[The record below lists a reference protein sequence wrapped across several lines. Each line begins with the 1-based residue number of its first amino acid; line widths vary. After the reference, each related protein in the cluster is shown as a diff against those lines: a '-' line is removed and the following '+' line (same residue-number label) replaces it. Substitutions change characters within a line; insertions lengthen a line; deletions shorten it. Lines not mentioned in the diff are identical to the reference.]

1 MRPAEAKERWSRPWR
16 IMMES
21 RLQSIRS
28 APRSDT
34 SDRQAVSI
42 IAPGRLHVG
51 FLDLHG
57 GLGRRFG
64 SIGLTLD
71 DVSTRL
77 QIAPAAKTGASGA
90 DADRALAAARFLTEV
105 WRTPP
110 VRIDVAEAIPAHVGL
125 GSGTQLRLAVGV
137 GLARLFGVS
146 AGTAEVARLLDRGA
160 RSGIGLGAFEQGGFL
175 VDGGRSEEESVPPIV
190 ARLPFPQ
197 RWRILLLLDEAGHG
211 LHGAAEIEAFARL
224 PRFPEDLAAHLSRLT
239 LMQLLPAVAV
249 ADPTNA
255 GRALGEIQR
264 AIGDHFAPAQGGRF
278 ASAAVAKALAWL
290 ASEGIEGVG
299 QSSWGPTG
307 FALVED
313 REAAMRLEAGLK
325 RRCPGARDL
334 RIVIAQG
341 RNQGSEITAGTLARS
356 AARE

>member
-1 MRPAEAKERWSRPWR
+1 MP
-16 IMMES
+16 
-21 RLQSIRS
+21 
-28 APRSDT
+28 
-34 SDRQAVSI
+34 DRQAVSVT
-42 IAPGRLHVG
+42 APARLHVG

-64 SIGLTLD
+64 SIGLTLH
-71 DVSTRL
+71 DVGTRL
-77 QIAPAAKTGASGA
+77 RIEPAAEIAASGV
-90 DADRALAAARFLTEV
+90 DAERALAAVRRLTEA

-110 VRIDVAEAIPAHVGL
+110 VRIDVADAIPAHVGL

-137 GLARLFGVS
+137 ALARLFGVR

-160 RSGIGLGAFEQGGFL
+160 RSGIGLAAFEQGGLL
-175 VDGGRSEEESVPPIV
+175 VDGGRSEADVVPPIV

-211 LHGAAEIEAFARL
+211 LHGAAEIQAFAHL
-224 PRFPEDLAAHLSRLT
+224 PPFPENLAAHLCRLT
-239 LMQLLPAVAV
+239 LMRLLPAVAL
-249 ADPTNA
+249 ADPIDA

-264 AIGDHFAPAQGGRF
+264 VIGDHFAPVQGGRF
-278 ASAAVAKALAWL
+278 ASPAVAGALAWL

-313 REAAMRLEAGLK
+313 HEAARRLEAGL
-325 RRCPGARDL
+325 RQRCAGARDL
-334 RIVIAQG
+334 RIVIAKG
-341 RNQGSEITAGTLARS
+341 RNHGAEIVAGALARFPV
-356 AARE
+356 AE

>member
-1 MRPAEAKERWSRPWR
+1 MRPGEAREPVGPKR
-16 IMMES
+16 IMREPGLP
-21 RLQSIRS
+21 RIGS
-28 APRSDT
+28 APERRLPSW
-34 SDRQAVSI
+34 QAVSVT
-42 IAPGRLHVG
+42 APARLHVG

-64 SIGLTLD
+64 SIGLTLE

-77 QIAPAAKTGASGA
+77 RITPAAETSAAGA
-90 DADRALAAARFLTEV
+90 DAGRALAAARRVTET

-110 VRIDVAEAIPAHVGL
+110 VRIDLGDAIPAHVGL

-137 GLARLFGVS
+137 GLARLFGMS
-146 AGTAEVARLLDRGA
+146 TEAAEVARLLDRGT
-160 RSGIGLGAFEQGGFL
+160 RSGIGLGAFEQGGLL
-175 VDGGRSEEESVPPIV
+175 VDGGRSETDAVPPIV
-190 ARLPFPQ
+190 ARLPFPP
-197 RWRILLLLDEAGHG
+197 RWRILLLLDEARHG
-211 LHGAAEIEAFARL
+211 LHGAAEIQAFARL
-224 PRFPEDLAAHLSRLT
+224 PPFPEDLAAHLCRLT
-239 LMQLLPAVAV
+239 LMKLLPAVAL

-278 ASAAVAKALAWL
+278 ASASVAEALAWL

-325 RRCPGARDL
+325 RRCPRVRDL
-334 RIVIAQG
+334 RIVIAKG
-341 RNQGSEITAGTLARS
+341 RNHGAEIAAGTLARS
-356 AARE
+356 AATE

>member
-1 MRPAEAKERWSRPWR
+1 
-16 IMMES
+16 MMEP
-21 RLQSIRS
+21 RLQSIGS
-28 APRSDT
+28 APRRRVPE
-34 SDRQAVSI
+34 RQAVSVT
-42 IAPGRLHVG
+42 APARLHVG

-77 QIAPAAKTGASGA
+77 RIAPAAETRASGA
-90 DADRALAAARFLTEV
+90 DAERALAAARHLTGA

-110 VRIDVAEAIPAHVGL
+110 VRVEVADAIPAHVGL

-137 GLARLFGVS
+137 GLARLFGMD

-160 RSGIGLGAFEQGGFL
+160 RSGIGLGAFEQGGLL
-175 VDGGRSEEESVPPIV
+175 VDGGRSEADVVPPIV

-211 LHGAAEIEAFARL
+211 LHGAAEIQAFARL
-224 PRFPEDLAAHLSRLT
+224 PPFPEDLAAHLCRLT
-239 LMQLLPAVAV
+239 LMRLLPAVAL
-249 ADPTNA
+249 ADPIHT

-264 AIGDHFAPAQGGRF
+264 AVGDHFAPAQGGRF
-278 ASAAVAKALAWL
+278 ASPAVAEALAWL

-313 REAAMRLEAGLK
+313 REAARRLEAGLM
-325 RRCPGARDL
+325 RRCAGARDL
-334 RIVIAQG
+334 RIVIAKG
-341 RNQGSEITAGTLARS
+341 RNHGAEIVAGALARFP
-356 AARE
+356 AAE

>member
-1 MRPAEAKERWSRPWR
+1 
-16 IMMES
+16 MEP
-21 RLQSIRS
+21 RLQSIGTVPKRS
-28 APRSDT
+28 VQE
-34 SDRQAVSI
+34 RQAVSVT
-42 IAPGRLHVG
+42 APARLHVG

-77 QIAPAAKTGASGA
+77 RIAPDPETSASGA
-90 DADRALAAARFLTEV
+90 DAERALAAARRLTEV
-105 WRTPP
+105 WGTPP
-110 VRIDVAEAIPAHVGL
+110 VRVDVADAVPAHVGL

-137 GLARLFGVS
+137 GLARLFGVR

-160 RSGIGLGAFEQGGFL
+160 RSGIGLGAFEQGGLL
-175 VDGGRSEEESVPPIV
+175 VDGGRSEADAVPPIV

-211 LHGAAEIEAFARL
+211 LHGAAEIQAFARL
-224 PRFPEDLAAHLSRLT
+224 PPFPEDLAAHLCRLT
-239 LMQLLPAVAV
+239 LMRLLPAVV
-249 ADPTNA
+249 LADPINA

-264 AIGDHFAPAQGGRF
+264 AVGDHFAPAQGGRF
-278 ASAAVAKALAWL
+278 ASPAVAEALAWL

-313 REAAMRLEAGLK
+313 REAARCLEAGLM
-325 RRCPGARDL
+325 RRCAGARDL
-334 RIVIAQG
+334 RIVIAKG
-341 RNQGSEITAGTLARS
+341 RNRGAEIVAGALARLP
-356 AARE
+356 AAE